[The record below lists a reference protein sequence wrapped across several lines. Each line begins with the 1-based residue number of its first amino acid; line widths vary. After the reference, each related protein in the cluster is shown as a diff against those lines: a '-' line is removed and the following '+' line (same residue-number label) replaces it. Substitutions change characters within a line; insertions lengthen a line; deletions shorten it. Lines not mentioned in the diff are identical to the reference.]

1 MESLKETLLN
11 LDTMIIVMVILGAFI
26 AYEIYSGNAPLKWF
40 GSIRRESNPVF
51 YWLLILFHLAVLGVV
66 IYAWMDGVRLPL
78 SNLFE

>member
-26 AYEIYSGNAPLKWF
+26 AYEIYSGNVPMKWF
-40 GSIRRESNPVF
+40 GDIRRENNPVF
-51 YWLLILFHLAVLGVV
+51 YWLSILFHLAVLGVV